1 MTCVQSR
8 SDDKIKICAIYD
20 HVNFTLSHASEQS
33 LSRVRQEIE
42 RMIAC
47 ETSFER
53 VRKKSSLPRRLSL
66 KSAKLRVKNSV
77 M

>member
-8 SDDKIKICAIYD
+8 SDDKIKICAIYG

-33 LSRVRQEIE
+33 LSRVQQEIE

-47 ETSFER
+47 ETTSNEFA
-53 VRKKSSLPRRLSL
+53 KNLPYR
-66 KSAKLRVKNSV
+66 AVCP
-77 M
+77 